1 MSHLRNMVYK
11 IIKII
16 KEIKEIREIK
26 KYINSLSGSQKFKMC
41 AIVLFLIAVIFTL
54 KNKINQ
60 PEVEVDRFDFEI
72 LFNACVDL

>member
-1 MSHLRNMVYK
+1 MVYK
-11 IIKII
+11 IIIEI